1 MKRKQTNTK
10 KDQWNIMK
18 RKETIASPTFFREA
32 PCDLAPSSH
41 LVFQSHLLW
50 LSFVQTLVA
59 ASTPDAPS
67 PLCLEFLV

>member
-1 MKRKQTNTK
+1 MKRKK
-10 KDQWNIMK
+10 
-18 RKETIASPTFFREA
+18 TIASLPFFREA

-50 LSFVQTLVA
+50 PSFVQTLVA
-59 ASTPDAPS
+59 ASTPDAAS